1 MRISTLFYLFKQGLK
16 NIKRNKMFSLA
27 SVATMAACIF
37 LFGCFFSV
45 VVNFKY
51 MVHKAEEG
59 VAVTVFFDED
69 VTEARITQIGKLLS
83 DIKDNLCVSGRSVG
97 KLSERIFWR

>member
-83 DIKDNLCVSGRSVG
+83 DRRKHQR
-97 KLSERIFWR
+97 